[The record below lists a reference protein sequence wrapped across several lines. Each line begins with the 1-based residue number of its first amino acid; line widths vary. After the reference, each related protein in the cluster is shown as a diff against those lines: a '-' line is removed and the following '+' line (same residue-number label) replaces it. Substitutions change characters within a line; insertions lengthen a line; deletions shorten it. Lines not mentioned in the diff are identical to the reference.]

1 MKRILALMAAT
12 ILLMVATV
20 EALPNR
26 TVLLSVE
33 AAPSA
38 WADSHLKDKLIEEL
52 SASPEVRVLDAQKGK
67 GRPPMPQMTH
77 DIDSLVNW
85 GREIGGK
92 YLLAV
97 EVHSSRLETK
107 KTFNL
112 PLIAHRYKTSAIIA
126 GRFRLIDLS
135 RGKQLAS
142 EPFELKQDGPSVI
155 QAAGD
160 GLENDP
166 DLHLTPA
173 EKILFFER
181 LEIQLAKDLAAR
193 YTKLTR
199 GR

>member
-1 MKRILALMAAT
+1 MKRRFALIAAT
-12 ILLMVATV
+12 ILAMVTAV

-33 AAPSA
+33 AAPLA
-38 WADSHLKDKLIEEL
+38 WADSHLKDKLIRRL
-52 SASPEVRVLDAQKGK
+52 SSSPEVRVVDAQEGMD
-67 GRPPMPQMTH
+67 RPPSPQTSY
-77 DIDSLVNW
+77 DVDSLVNW

-92 YLLAV
+92 YLLTV
-97 EVHSSRLETK
+97 EVHSSRLEIK

-112 PLIAHRYKTSAIIA
+112 PLIFHRYKTFGIIV
-126 GRFRLIDLS
+126 GEFRLIDLS
-135 RGKQLAS
+135 RGKQLAA
-142 EPFELKQDGPSVI
+142 EPFSLKQDGPSII

-166 DLHLTPA
+166 DIYLTPA
-173 EKILFFER
+173 EKILFFDR
-181 LEIQLAKDLAAR
+181 LEEQLAAMLVAR